1 MVEKEF
7 RVNDD
12 LGDIWTDR
20 ITIKVTATQED
31 SGTCHFNQWTIM
43 TD

>member
-1 MVEKEF
+1 MNTVISTVTDEGNRDRLVEKEF

-20 ITIKVTATQED
+20 ITIRIIDT
-31 SGTCHFNQWTIM
+31 
-43 TD
+43 

>member
-1 MVEKEF
+1 MNTVISTVTDEGNRDRLVEKEF

-20 ITIKVTATQED
+20 ITIR
-31 SGTCHFNQWTIM
+31 I
-43 TD
+43 TDT